1 MKTAM
6 RERDMKEIKKVVLA
20 YSGGLDTSVILKWLQ
35 EEYDAEVIAF
45 TADLGQGDDLERIR
59 EKAVKIGA
67 SKVYVED
74 LREEFVYNYVFPALK
89 AGAVY
94 ESKYMLATALGRPLI
109 AKKLVEIAEA
119 EGADAVAHGCTGKGN
134 DQVRFE
140 VTVSALNPDLR
151 VLAPVREWEM
161 KSREEEIEYA
171 MEHNIPVEATK
182 KSPYS
187 TDLNLWGRSIECGV
201 LEDPWIEPPEE
212 VYKLTVSPETAPD
225 KPTYV
230 EIDFHEGIPIALNGR
245 EMNGVELI
253 ENLNDIAGKNGVGRV
268 DLVENRLVGIKSREI
283 YECPAATVLFTALR
297 GLEELTLER
306 ETLHFK
312 GILSE
317 RYAELVYYGLW
328 YHPLREAIDSFMNT
342 IHRSTTGTVRLKLY
356 KGNCILVG
364 RRSPKSLYDY
374 SLATYD
380 RGDMF
385 DHKAA
390 NGFIKLWGLPLKIKA
405 MVDSQRKKNL

>member
-1 MKTAM
+1 M
-6 RERDMKEIKKVVLA
+6 EGIKKIVLA

-35 EEYDAEVIAF
+35 ERYGAEVIAF

-74 LREEFVYNYVFPALK
+74 LREEFVYKYVFPALK

-140 VTVSALNPDLR
+140 VTVSALNPDLK

-161 KSREEEIEYA
+161 GSREEEIEYA
-171 MEHNIPVEATK
+171 LEHGIPVDATK

-187 TDLNLWGRSIECGV
+187 VDLNLWGRSIECGV

-212 VYKLTVSPETAPD
+212 VYKLTVSPEAAPD

-230 EIDFHEGIPIALNGR
+230 EVDFHEGIPVALNGR
-245 EMNGVELI
+245 EMDGVKLI
-253 ENLNDIAGKNGVGRV
+253 EELNEIAGKNGVGRV

-297 GLEELTLER
+297 GLEELTIDR
-306 ETLHFK
+306 ETRHFK
-312 GILSE
+312 GMLSE

-328 YHPLREAIDSFMNT
+328 YHPLREAIDSFMNS

-356 KGNCILVG
+356 KGNCTLAG
-364 RRSPKSLYDY
+364 RRSPNSLYDY

-405 MVDSQRKKNL
+405 MVDSRSKKNL

>member
-1 MKTAM
+1 M

>member
-1 MKTAM
+1 M
-6 RERDMKEIKKVVLA
+6 EGIKKIVLA

-35 EEYDAEVIAF
+35 ERYGAEVIAF

-59 EKAVKIGA
+59 EKAVRIGA

-74 LREEFVYNYVFPALK
+74 LREEFVYKYVFPALK

-109 AKKLVEIAEA
+109 AKKLVEIAE
-119 EGADAVAHGCTGKGN
+119 EEDADAVAHGCTGKGN

-140 VTVSALNPDLR
+140 VTVSALNPDLK

-161 KSREEEIEYA
+161 GSREEEIEYA
-171 MEHNIPVEATK
+171 LERGIPVDATK

-187 TDLNLWGRSIECGV
+187 VDLNLWGRSIECGV

-212 VYKLTVSPETAPD
+212 VYKLTVSPEAAPD

-230 EIDFHEGIPIALNGR
+230 EVDFHEGVPIALNGR

-253 ENLNDIAGKNGVGRV
+253 EKLNEIAGKNGVGRV

-297 GLEELTLER
+297 GLEELTIDR
-306 ETLHFK
+306 ETRHFK
-312 GILSE
+312 GMLSE

-328 YHPLREAIDSFMNT
+328 HHPLREAIDSFMSS
-342 IHRSTTGTVRLKLY
+342 IHRGTTGTVRLKLY

-364 RRSPKSLYDY
+364 RRSPNSLYDY

-405 MVDSQRKKNL
+405 MVDSRSKKNL